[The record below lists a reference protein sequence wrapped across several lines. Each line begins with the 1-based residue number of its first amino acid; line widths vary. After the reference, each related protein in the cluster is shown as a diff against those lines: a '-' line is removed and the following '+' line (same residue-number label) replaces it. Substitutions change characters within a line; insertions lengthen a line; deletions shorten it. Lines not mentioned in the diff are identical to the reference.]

1 MTKDHTTRRQ
11 FLQAATLG
19 VVLTILASCSC
30 SKCPQIT
37 NASKSATASQYT
49 VACFYFP
56 GYHPNPHNQRLYHGM
71 WGSGGKGW
79 TEWEVVKHARPRF
92 AGHQQP
98 KVPLWGYEDES
109 DPVVMAKKIDAAADH
124 GIDVFIFDWY
134 WFDEGPALELAL
146 DKGFFGAPNNNRLKF
161 SLMWANH
168 SPVTP
173 ATFDILTDH
182 VIKNYF
188 HHPSYWTLDGR
199 PFFSIYELHTLI
211 KGLGGL
217 KATREALQR
226 FRDKTKAAGFP
237 DLHLNAV
244 LWGLRSPPG
253 QTPRMSSEELA
264 SFFGFDSVT
273 SYVWGH
279 HTPLRDFPQTPYQS
293 VIDKVVQHWQQAV
306 KKFGIYFPNVSMGSD
321 TSPRAD
327 QSKPYVNK
335 GYPFLPTMSGNTP
348 QAFKQSLVQV
358 KKFLAKRP
366 ADQRI
371 FTINNWNEWTEGS
384 YLEPDTVHGMA
395 YLEAIKE
402 VFGNE

>member
-1 MTKDHTTRRQ
+1 
-11 FLQAATLG
+11 
-19 VVLTILASCSC
+19 
-30 SKCPQIT
+30 
-37 NASKSATASQYT
+37 
-49 VACFYFP
+49 
-56 GYHPNPHNQRLYHGM
+56 
-71 WGSGGKGW
+71 
-79 TEWEVVKHARPRF
+79 
-92 AGHQQP
+92 
-98 KVPLWGYEDES
+98 
-109 DPVVMAKKIDAAADH
+109 MAKKIDAAADH

-173 ATFDILTDH
+173 ATFDVLTDH

-188 HHPSYWTLDGR
+188 HHPSHWTLDGR

-217 KATREALQR
+217 EPTREALQR

-237 DLHLNAV
+237 DLHLNAI
-244 LWGLRSPPG
+244 LWCLRSPPG

-279 HTPLRDFPQTPYQS
+279 HTPLRDFPQTSYQS
-293 VIDKVVQHWQQAV
+293 LIDKVVQHWQQAV
-306 KKFGIYFPNVSMGSD
+306 KKFGIYFPNVSMGWD
-321 TSPRAD
+321 PSPRAD

-335 GYPFLPTMSGNTP
+335 GYPFSPTMSGNTP
-348 QAFKQSLVQV
+348 QTFKESLTRV
-358 KKFLAKRP
+358 KQFLDQRP
-366 ADQRI
+366 PDQRI
-371 FTINNWNEWTEGS
+371 FTINNWNEWTEGN
-384 YLEPDTVHGMA
+384 YLEPDTIHGMA